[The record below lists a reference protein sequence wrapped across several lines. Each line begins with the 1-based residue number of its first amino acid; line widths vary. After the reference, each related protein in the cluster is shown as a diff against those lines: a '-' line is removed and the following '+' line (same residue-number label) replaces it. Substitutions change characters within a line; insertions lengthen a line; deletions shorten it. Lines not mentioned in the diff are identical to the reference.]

1 MSLNITGLQ
10 SASSPYAIAAA
21 TVSPYDT
28 LSTTTQDPFSDPNG
42 PFANLDLTTQQQ
54 SQIQQLLSS
63 NSQSGSQSPTQLF
76 QQVENIL
83 TPQQQAT
90 LKTDLETKSA
100 HHHHHHHS
108 SASTTDTSNS
118 SSPAYDAT
126 GSVPAESAAASSF
139 QTNA

>member
-28 LSTTTQDPFSDPNG
+28 LTTAQNLLTDPNG

-54 SQIQQLLSS
+54 SEIQQLLNS
-63 NSQSGSQSPTQLF
+63 NSQSGSQTPTQLF

-83 TPQQQAT
+83 TPQQQEQ
-90 LKTDLETKSA
+90 LKTNLETSSA

-108 SASTTDTSNS
+108 ASSTTDSTDASTTA
-118 SSPAYDAT
+118 AYTPSGA
-126 GSVPAESAAASSF
+126 VPTESAAASNF
-139 QTNA
+139 ETNA